1 MTQQPIT
8 YQLSEMS
15 IDPSALQALRARI
28 QGVVAAPGDQQYDAL
43 RTPWH
48 LHLKQYPAVV
58 VAAADPSEER
68 FLRGCEWVWRSW
80 DIEAMS
86 LARLL
91 ASANRINR
99 IEEAEHVLSCSYP
112 GRSIASLAVEI
123 HGTQ

>member
-8 YQLSEMS
+8 HQLSEMS

-28 QGVVAAPGDQQYDAL
+28 QGVVAAPGDEAYDAL
-43 RTPWH
+43 RTPWN
-48 LHLKQYPAVV
+48 LHMKQYPAIV
-58 VAAADPSEER
+58 VAAADPSEEH

-99 IEEAEHVLSCSYP
+99 IEEA
-112 GRSIASLAVEI
+112 
-123 HGTQ
+123 